1 MFINKFSLSLFIE
14 NLLDFTKGQELMKN
28 LIKLFKEN
36 VNLKNH
42 FKNLVNPNCS
52 CTKSLELIV
61 SNFFFL
67 LFLKNEIFSEIRR

>member
-1 MFINKFSLSLFIE
+1 
-14 NLLDFTKGQELMKN
+14 MKN

-42 FKNLVNPNCS
+42 FKNLVNPSCS

-61 SNFFFL
+61 STL
-67 LFLKNEIFSEIRR
+67 SRCYYLTLKISSIRH